1 MLVETSDLLSVSF
14 TVARKSMMSTKG
26 LLSVAGYR
34 EQDTC
39 RYWSHSVNIVV
50 LYTRSKLNLTV
61 RISSDIMTKN
71 YDQIWVLCSMTA
83 CVLPTAAPGLLRDRL
98 CSDSYAHGTETVP
111 VWQLTAHTGPGQSV
125 VENHLLKTYWHC
137 EFWFQLKLISTEDG
151 DSNISAWW
159 LSSKLA
165 SFSKMLTFFN
175 FFFQIWWKILI
186 RLNNSLWRKIC
197 CSCHFYWSGFF

>member
-1 MLVETSDLLSVSF
+1 
-14 TVARKSMMSTKG
+14 MSTKG
-26 LLSVAGYR
+26 LLSAAGYR

-39 RYWSHSVNIVV
+39 RYRSHSVNIVV

-61 RISSDIMTKN
+61 RISSDIMTEN

-98 CSDSYAHGTETVP
+98 CSDSHARGTETVR
-111 VWQLTAHTGPGQSV
+111 VWQLTAHTSPGQSI

-137 EFWFQLKLISTEDG
+137 EFWFLLKLILTEDG

-159 LSSKLA
+159 LSFKLA
-165 SFSKMLTFFN
+165 SFSKMLTFF
-175 FFFQIWWKILI
+175 ILFS
-186 RLNNSLWRKIC
+186 NVMKNSD
-197 CSCHFYWSGFF
+197 